1 MIRLAFRVR
10 PADAETVLA
19 ELTEL
24 APTGV
29 EERDLGDTIEYA
41 VYGAEGELPS
51 LPSVRAL
58 IGDALVDVVSEE
70 VADDWADRWRQFHE
84 PILIKDR
91 LYVRPPWCPPY
102 AEVSAVG
109 ASGDAGATAALSSD
123 DGTVGRPAAS
133 EVLELVVDPGQAFG
147 TGAHA
152 TTRLCLEL
160 LVELADE
167 APAPAD
173 GRGPVLDLGS
183 GSGVLAVAA
192 AQLGWGPVHGVDH
205 EEASVAATIEN
216 AQVNG
221 VQVTADRFD
230 LLRQGAS
237 GMGAL
242 DDGRPPLVLANLL
255 RPLLLRAAPR
265 ADRLG
270 PPGPRARRRR
280 RGLRPPRPDRG
291 RSPDA
296 RRLGRAAAA
305 ARLRDAGGAGGPP
318 APRPRRADPVGRP
331 ARGDGAGPRGGGDR
345 RRPRLPVVPA
355 TAQRPAEPRHGARD
369 VLRRPRRRAA
379 LARPGSRSVDRRGG
393 GHRRASTAGTRRP
406 RRTGDRRVR
415 GGRGQLAGL
424 RRAGVGTGGV
434 AVSLAVHLAVDD
446 PL

>member
-29 EERDLGDTIEYA
+29 EERDLGETIEYA

-51 LPSVRAL
+51 LPAVRAL

-91 LYVRPPWCPPY
+91 LYVRPPWCPPF
-102 AEVSAVG
+102 A
-109 ASGDAGATAALSSD
+109 GDARD
-123 DGTVGRPAAS
+123 
-133 EVLELVVDPGQAFG
+133 VLELVVDPGQAFG

-216 AQVNG
+216 ARVNG
-221 VQVTADRFD
+221 VEVTADRFD

-255 RPLLLRAAPR
+255 RPLLLRVAADGFTGTPPHALIGSGLLVHELDGVAAAFAR
-265 ADRLG
+265 LGLVEADRRTLG
-270 PPGPRARRRR
+270 
-280 RGLRPPRPDRG
+280 DW
-291 RSPDA
+291 
-296 RRLGRAAAA
+296 
-305 ARLRDAGGAGGPP
+305 GA
-318 APRPRRADPVGRP
+318 
-331 ARGDGAGPRGGGDR
+331 
-345 RRPRLPVVPA
+345 L
-355 TAQRPAEPRHGARD
+355 
-369 VLRRPRRRAA
+369 L
-379 LARPGSRSVDRRGG
+379 
-393 GHRRASTAGTRRP
+393 
-406 RRTGDRRVR
+406 
-415 GGRGQLAGL
+415 L
-424 RRAGVGTGGV
+424 RRA
-434 AVSLAVHLAVDD
+434 
-446 PL
+446 

>member
-29 EERDLGDTIEYA
+29 EERDLGETIEYA

-51 LPSVRAL
+51 LPAVRAL

-102 AEVSAVG
+102 AETPAGDLATNDDVV
-109 ASGDAGATAALSSD
+109 ASD
-123 DGTVGRPAAS
+123 
-133 EVLELVVDPGQAFG
+133 VLELVVDPGQAFG

-167 APAPAD
+167 AEAPAD

-205 EEASVAATIEN
+205 EEASVAATLEN
-216 AQVNG
+216 ARVNG
-221 VQVTADRFD
+221 VHVTADRFD

-237 GMGAL
+237 GMGPL

-255 RPLLLRAAPR
+255 RPLLLRVAADGFTGTPPHALIGSGLLVHELDGVAAAFAR
-265 ADRLG
+265 LGLVEADRRTLG
-270 PPGPRARRRR
+270 DWGALLLR
-280 RGLRPPRPDRG
+280 RG
-291 RSPDA
+291 
-296 RRLGRAAAA
+296 
-305 ARLRDAGGAGGPP
+305 
-318 APRPRRADPVGRP
+318 
-331 ARGDGAGPRGGGDR
+331 
-345 RRPRLPVVPA
+345 
-355 TAQRPAEPRHGARD
+355 
-369 VLRRPRRRAA
+369 
-379 LARPGSRSVDRRGG
+379 
-393 GHRRASTAGTRRP
+393 
-406 RRTGDRRVR
+406 
-415 GGRGQLAGL
+415 
-424 RRAGVGTGGV
+424 
-434 AVSLAVHLAVDD
+434 
-446 PL
+446 